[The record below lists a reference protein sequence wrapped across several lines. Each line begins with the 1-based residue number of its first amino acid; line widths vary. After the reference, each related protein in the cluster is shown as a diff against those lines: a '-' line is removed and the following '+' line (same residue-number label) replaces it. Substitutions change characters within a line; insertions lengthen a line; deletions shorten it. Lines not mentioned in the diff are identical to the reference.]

1 MNSGLRDDLVAA
13 DGPLKGCQITDV
25 SAVGGGCIHQ
35 AWQLRLS
42 DNRQL
47 FAKTGSADALALFE
61 AEVEALT
68 ALGQYADSDVLVVPQ
83 PLSLNQLPHGAVL
96 LLPWLPLA
104 RGDQHALGRGLALLH
119 QASRA
124 QNPQRFG
131 WHRDGYI
138 GAGPQPGGWRKAWGD
153 AFVDLRLRP
162 QLQLLKRLGMD
173 AADLEVLLQGVADRL
188 NQRDIIPALVHG
200 DLWGGNASSLMDGRG
215 SIYDPASWWADA
227 EVDLAMTR
235 LFGGFG
241 ESFYR
246 SYDAVIPPQPGANE
260 RVDIYNLYH
269 LLNHANLF
277 GGGYIDQSRACLR
290 GLARTMN
297 F

>member
-1 MNSGLRDDLVAA
+1 
-13 DGPLKGCQITDV
+13 
-25 SAVGGGCIHQ
+25 
-35 AWQLRLS
+35 
-42 DNRQL
+42 
-47 FAKTGSADALALFE
+47 
-61 AEVEALT
+61 
-68 ALGQYADSDVLVVPQ
+68 
-83 PLSLNQLPHGAVL
+83 
-96 LLPWLPLA
+96 
-104 RGDQHALGRGLALLH
+104 
-119 QASRA
+119 
-124 QNPQRFG
+124 
-131 WHRDGYI
+131 
-138 GAGPQPGGWRKAWGD
+138 
-153 AFVDLRLRP
+153 
-162 QLQLLKRLGMD
+162 
-173 AADLEVLLQGVADRL
+173 
-188 NQRDIIPALVHG
+188 
-200 DLWGGNASSLMDGRG
+200 MDGRG

-246 SYDAVIPPQPGANE
+246 SYDAVIPPHPGANE

>member
-1 MNSGLRDDLVAA
+1 MNSGLQDDLVAA

-61 AEVEALT
+61 AEAEGLK

-83 PLSLNQLPHGAVL
+83 PLSVIQLPHGAVL
-96 LLPWLPLA
+96 LLPWLPLGG
-104 RGDQHALGRGLALLH
+104 GDPHALGRGLALLH
-119 QASRA
+119 QASIA
-124 QNPQRFG
+124 ENLKRFG
-131 WHRDGYI
+131 WHLDGYI

-162 QLQLLKRLGMD
+162 QLQLLSRFGMD
-173 AADLEVLLQGVADRL
+173 ANQVELLLQGVADRL
-188 NQRDIIPALVHG
+188 NQRDINPALFHG

-235 LFGGFG
+235 MFGGFG
-241 ESFYR
+241 ESFYC
-246 SYDAVIPPQPGANE
+246 SYHAVIPQKPGANE

-277 GGGYIDQSRACLR
+277 GGGYIDQCRTCLR

-297 F
+297 S

>member
-1 MNSGLRDDLVAA
+1 M
-13 DGPLKGCQITDV
+13 
-25 SAVGGGCIHQ
+25 
-35 AWQLRLS
+35 
-42 DNRQL
+42 
-47 FAKTGSADALALFE
+47 DA
-61 AEVEALT
+61 AEVE
-68 ALGQYADSDVLVVPQ
+68 
-83 PLSLNQLPHGAVL
+83 
-96 LLPWLPLA
+96 
-104 RGDQHALGRGLALLH
+104 
-119 QASRA
+119 
-124 QNPQRFG
+124 
-131 WHRDGYI
+131 
-138 GAGPQPGGWRKAWGD
+138 
-153 AFVDLRLRP
+153 
-162 QLQLLKRLGMD
+162 M
-173 AADLEVLLQGVADRL
+173 LLQGVADRL

-200 DLWGGNASSLMDGRG
+200 DLWGGNASALMDGRG

-297 F
+297 S